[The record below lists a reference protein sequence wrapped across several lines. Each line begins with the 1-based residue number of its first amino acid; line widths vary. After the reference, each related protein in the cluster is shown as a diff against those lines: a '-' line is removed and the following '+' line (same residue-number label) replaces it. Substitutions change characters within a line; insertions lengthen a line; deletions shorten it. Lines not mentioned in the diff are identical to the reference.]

1 MGKIEPIVRKLDRA
15 QKSLLVAADAIPAER
30 WKTCPREGSWS
41 AAEVIA
47 HVIMV
52 ERAVLGAMMR
62 ILQKEPKHVPL
73 LKRFRLPTIFGE
85 VRFVRLKTPIP
96 VDGQMVREKEMMLA
110 ELGETRA
117 RTLKLM
123 DETSGRDLSA
133 YRWRHPF
140 LGYLNAYGWFE
151 LLASHQIRHEKQL
164 REIAVRLRKAIA
176 NSQK

>member
-1 MGKIEPIVRKLDRA
+1 VVKIEPIVRKMDRA
-15 QKSLLVAADAIPAER
+15 QKSLLGAAHVIPAGH

-73 LKRFRLPTIFGE
+73 LKRFRLPMILGE

-96 VDGQMVREKEMMLA
+96 VDGQMVREKEEMLA
-110 ELGETRA
+110 ELGETRG

-123 DETSGRDLSA
+123 EETSGRDLSV

-164 REIAVRLRKAIA
+164 REIAARLRKAIA